1 MMTVIETACAA
12 FRHTVS
18 EAKTEIMCLK
28 TKDGRHI
35 VTADG
40 HVYVEWSSCVLRWSY
55 QRRQRSQCR
64 DYAVTPDGM
73 VVLPAVQDRNL

>member
-40 HVYVEWSSCVLRWSY
+40 HVYVEWSSCVLRWS
-55 QRRQRSQCR
+55 
-64 DYAVTPDGM
+64 
-73 VVLPAVQDRNL
+73 